1 MAHTISLHENQQKP
15 QKRRKHRQGLKKP
28 SFAPAHSWRD
38 LPSDSHSP
46 MHTLWD
52 KPPYTCCSKQDTIR
66 YPWSSWHGW
75 WMDQNLKA
83 NQKYHCKYNHFFP
96 QKLANLFSIFLGT
109 LIDLQTYQTNRFPTQ
124 EHAGSKRTSTTKIP
138 LHHHQAPTIS
148 VFFQGQYSYCGNK
161 ENGKIL
167 SC

>member
-28 SFAPAHSWRD
+28 SCAPAHSWRD
-38 LPSDSHSP
+38 LPLDSHSP

-52 KPPYTCCSKQDTIR
+52 KTPYTCCSKQGTIR
-66 YPWSSWHGW
+66 YPSSSWHGW
-75 WMDQNLKA
+75 SMDQNLKA
-83 NQKYHCKYNHFFP
+83 NQKYHWKYNHFFP

-109 LIDLQTYQTNRFPTQ
+109 LIDLQKYQTNRFPL
-124 EHAGSKRTSTTKIP
+124 KNM
-138 LHHHQAPTIS
+138 QAPKEPQPQKYHYIIIKLLQS
-148 VFFQGQYSYCGNK
+148 VFFFQGHFSYCGNK